1 MSNYFFTLIIWMS
14 LYVIYGVSLNF
25 MLGYTGFLSLCQAAF
40 AGIGGYAVAL
50 LLLETSI
57 GFVPS
62 IFIAVIFAALS
73 SYLVSA
79 AAARL
84 RHDYFVLASLA
95 FQAFVVAVLLNWK
108 TLTNGV
114 YGLKNIPKPT
124 ILLWRVV
131 SPLDFAILFAAIAVL
146 VVAFA
151 LYVGHSPFGR
161 LLRLIREDEQAAV
174 SLGKNAA
181 RAKRTAFALSAALA
195 ALAGGMYTSYIS
207 FIDPHSFDVW
217 QSVFILSI
225 VIIGGSGNVRGSIV
239 GAAVVLLVPEF
250 LKWIDMSS
258 AVAANLRQI
267 IFGVLIIALMML
279 RPQGIAGE
287 YKLS

>member
-1 MSNYFFTLIIWMS
+1 MSNYFFTLVIWLS
-14 LYVIYGVSLNF
+14 LYAIYAISLNF
-25 MLGYTGFLSLCQAAF
+25 TVGYTGFLSLCQAAF
-40 AGIGGYAVAL
+40 AGIGGYVVAL
-50 LLLETSI
+50 LLLKTTI

-62 IFIAVIFAALS
+62 LIAAAALGALS
-73 SYLVSA
+73 SYAVST

-95 FQAFVVAVLLNWK
+95 FQAFVVAVLLNWEAV
-108 TLTNGV
+108 TNGV

-124 ILLWRVV
+124 VLIWRVT
-131 SPLDFAILFAAIAVL
+131 SPSDFAILFAAVAGL
-146 VVAFA
+146 VIAFA
-151 LYVGHSPFGR
+151 AYVGQSPFGR
-161 LLRLIREDEQAAV
+161 LLRSIREDEHAAA
-174 SLGKNAA
+174 SLGKDTA

-195 ALAGGMYTSYIS
+195 ALAGGMYASYIS

-239 GAAVVLLVPEF
+239 GAAVVLFVPEI
-250 LKWIDMSS
+250 LKWMDMPAAS
-258 AVAANLRQI
+258 AANLRQI